1 MPSNLRTCEDCRC
14 KVASQY
20 FNNSSFCRF
29 CVDRKRHNNEIQ
41 EIKKKYDS
49 LKEQYDSLKD
59 LKGKYEAL
67 LEFVSANVGT
77 TPPSLASSAS
87 QERPS
92 YADVVRPQP
101 ASQDDGFQLVRN
113 GAKPP
118 RRPPKLMKR
127 LTYGN
132 RFQVLGEIKEDE
144 FETRL
149 VGDSMIRFQLREF
162 CGRSPNGRRKRYC
175 YKGATVDDMTAV
187 CDTVTD
193 KADEN
198 TVIMIHA
205 GTNDVQS
212 TRSEEL
218 LEKYQRMIKKYKEKV
233 NEKNIVISGILPR
246 KFGDKSFFNKA
257 FSTNNRLKTLCAEEN
272 VNFVNFWDHFYFN
285 KRLFWIDGLH
295 LNKWGSARFGR
306 LLCNELSALRAK
318 NGSTAHPPAPT

>member
-29 CVDRKRHNNEIQ
+29 CVDRKRHCDQIQ
-41 EIKKKYDS
+41 EIKEKYDS

-77 TPPSLASSAS
+77 IPPSLDSSAS
-87 QERPS
+87 QEKPTF
-92 YADVVRPQP
+92 ADVVRPQP

-118 RRPPKLMKR
+118 RSPPELEPQ
-127 LTYGN
+127 LTCGN
-132 RFQVLGEIKEDE
+132 RFRLLGEIKEDE

-149 VGDSMIRFQLREF
+149 VGDSMIDPQLEEF

-187 CDTVTD
+187 CDTVTE

-218 LEKYQRMIKKYKEKV
+218 LEKYKRMIKRYKEKV
-233 NEKNIVISGILPR
+233 TEKNIVISGILPR
-246 KFGDKSFFNKA
+246 KFGGRSFFSKA
-257 FSTNNRLKTLCAEEN
+257 FSTNNRLKTLCMEEN
-272 VNFVNFWDHFYFN
+272 VNFVNFWDDFYFN
-285 KRLFWIDGLH
+285 KLLFCDDGLH
-295 LNKWGSARFGR
+295 LNDWGAARFGR

-318 NGSTAHPPAPT
+318 NGSTALPSAPP